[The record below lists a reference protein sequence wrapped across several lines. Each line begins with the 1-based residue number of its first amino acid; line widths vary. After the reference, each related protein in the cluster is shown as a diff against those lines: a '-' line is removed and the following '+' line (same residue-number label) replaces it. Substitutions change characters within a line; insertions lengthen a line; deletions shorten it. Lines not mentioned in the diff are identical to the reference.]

1 MTKFKDVNLSMAL
14 VGMEKEPLHLLYDD
28 LESHLSLN
36 AQSKIVNDILRI
48 VENIDC
54 IYNHLEIPDTH
65 ISIVT
70 HSPFIFKSME
80 YNGAKMTEMD
90 N

>member
-1 MTKFKDVNLSMAL
+1 
-14 VGMEKEPLHLLYDD
+14 MEKEPLHLLYDD

-70 HSPFIFKSME
+70 HAPMIYEAMK
-80 YNGAKMTEMD
+80 YNDAKMTEM
-90 N
+90 